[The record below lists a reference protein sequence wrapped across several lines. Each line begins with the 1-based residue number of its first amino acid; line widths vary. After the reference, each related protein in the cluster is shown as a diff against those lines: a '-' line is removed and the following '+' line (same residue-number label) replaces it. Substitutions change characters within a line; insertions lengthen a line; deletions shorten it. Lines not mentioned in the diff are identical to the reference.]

1 MSAKP
6 GPAPSSTDPT
16 PSAAE
21 KAFRAAAASPSFPAL
36 EEEVLAFWDE
46 QQIYEKS
53 LARRADAPT
62 FVFFEGPPTA
72 NGMPHPG
79 HCLTRAIKDVFPR
92 YKTMRGYRCERKAG
106 WDTHGLP
113 VEVEV
118 GKALGIHS
126 KEEIEEYGV
135 EPFIQ
140 KCQQSVWRYM
150 QQWETLTRR
159 LGFWVDLGEA
169 YVTYRQSYVESVWW
183 SLKNLFDRGLLYQGH
198 KIVWW
203 WAQGGTALSAG
214 EVGQGYREVADPS
227 VYVLFPLIAASDA
240 APKRS
245 LVVWTTT
252 PWTLPSNMYAAVKA
266 DLNYAVVEDG
276 ETGEQFVLAAALVE
290 TLAAKMKRELNV
302 VETVSGASLVGRRYE
317 PPFADYHDR
326 LSDPQG
332 ALKSGG
338 QEHWYWRVV
347 AADFVTT
354 DSGSGLVHLAP
365 AFGEVDYEVFSE
377 QRSRFAEGEAPD
389 LLCAVGPDGKF
400 TAEFPEMEGEWVKSA
415 DKALTRQLRDGG
427 KLLYQEQYLHD
438 YPFCWRA
445 DQDPLIQYP
454 RESWFIRTT
463 QFRDLMLKNNSQI
476 GWQPE
481 HIRDGR
487 FGNFLDSN
495 VDWAL
500 SRERYWGT
508 PLPIWVCETTGR
520 MEAVCSYDEVLAKPD
535 VQGTEVWEEAKR
547 ANPELADDLC
557 VHKPYIDAVTYASP
571 FAEGARM
578 KRVSEVIDCWYDSG
592 AMPFAQWGWPHQNA
606 DQFAEQFPADFIS
619 EAIDQT
625 RGWFYSQL
633 AISTML
639 FGEGASI
646 DVSDSA
652 ASGSAGAPSGSAG
665 ASTQLADRRSEQAY
679 PHPYRNCIVLGLM
692 LSQWFEATD
701 EDGKKVVALTQE
713 ETAEHAGLSFTKK
726 TGKMSK
732 QLRNYRS
739 PSEIFDRYGADAMR
753 WYFFANQA
761 PWNSIIYSDSAIR
774 DSIPEFLLRLWNT
787 FSFFTIYAE
796 IDGFDPTTATDAD
809 DQLTP
814 ESLASAPTYRPASQ
828 RSEIDRWI
836 LSELNVAI
844 GTITDRMDRLDNYN
858 ACAAITSLLDGLSN
872 WYVRRSRDRF
882 WAKDS
887 QSADKHDA
895 YWTLY
900 EVLVQLTKLIAPFVP
915 FLAER
920 LWQELTRPFGDRV
933 LASVHLCDYPASDET
948 RVDTQLSTSMKVL
961 REIAS
966 LGRAA
971 RADAKLKVRLPLA
984 AVEVVLSEDTQIAWL
999 QSHDSLVREEL
1010 NVKSVAYT
1018 TDGGDYVQYSVVP
1031 NFKRLGPKV
1040 GKQIPAVKKLLGE
1053 ADGNELLSQLQT
1065 TGTVSLSLPDGSTL
1079 ELDSDDIEVRLQ
1091 AREGWAAAQGASCVV
1106 VLNTEVTEELRR
1118 EGIAKD
1124 LIRAIQSQRKEI
1136 GCEYTDQIEVG
1147 VVTEDADIRKAI
1159 ECHREM
1165 ICQETLARQLVM
1177 DGLPS
1182 VEAVEIENGE
1192 LFVTRVND

>member
-1 MSAKP
+1 M
-6 GPAPSSTDPT
+6 
-16 PSAAE
+16 
-21 KAFRAAAASPSFPAL
+21 
-36 EEEVLAFWDE
+36 LAFWDE
-46 QQIYEKS
+46 HQIYEKS

-118 GKALGIHS
+118 GKELGIHS
-126 KEEIEEYGV
+126 KEEIEAYGV

-150 QQWETLTRR
+150 REWETLTRR
-159 LGFWVDLGEA
+159 LGFWVDLKQA
-169 YVTYRQSYVESVWW
+169 YVTYHQSYVESVWW

-227 VYVLFPLIAASDA
+227 VYVLFPLINADAS

-252 PWTLPSNMYAAVKA
+252 PWTLPSNMYAAVKE
-266 DLNYAVVEDG
+266 DLDYAVVEDS
-276 ETGEQFVLAAALVE
+276 ETGEQLVLAAALVE
-290 TLAAKMKRELNV
+290 TLAGKIKRDLKL
-302 VETVSGASLVGRRYE
+302 VESVSGASLVGQRYE
-317 PPFADYHDR
+317 PPFADYKDS

-332 ALKSGG
+332 SLKSG
-338 QEHWYWRVV
+338 EKEYLYWRVV

-365 AFGEVDYEVFSE
+365 AFGEVDYEVLAVE
-377 QRSRFAEGEAPD
+377 RERFVELERPD

-400 TAEFPEMEGEWVKSA
+400 TDEFASLKGEWVKST
-415 DKALTRQLRDGG
+415 DKTLTRRLRDDG
-427 KLLYQEQYLHD
+427 KLLHQEQYLHD

-445 DQDPLIQYP
+445 DDDPLIQYP

-463 QFRDLMLKNNSQI
+463 KFRDLMLKNNSQI

-508 PLPIWVCETTGR
+508 PLPIWVCQSTGQ
-520 MEAVCSYDEVLAKPD
+520 MEAISNYDELLAKPD
-535 VQGTEVWEEAKR
+535 VQGTEVWEAAKA
-547 ANPELADDLC
+547 ANPELADDLR

-571 FAEGARM
+571 FADGARM
-578 KRVSEVIDCWYDSG
+578 KRVTEVIDCWYDSG
-592 AMPFAQWGWPHQNA
+592 AMPFAQWGWPHQN
-606 DQFAEQFPADFIS
+606 DDRFAEQFPADFIS

-639 FGEGASI
+639 FGEGARV
-646 DVSDSA
+646 DVSDAPATSA
-652 ASGSAGAPSGSAG
+652 DDKANSTIARSADQS
-665 ASTQLADRRSEQAY
+665 Y

-692 LSQWFEATD
+692 LSQWYEATPS
-701 EDGKKVVALTQE
+701 DGGAKIIALTEE
-713 ETAEHAGLSFTKK
+713 ETAEHAGVTFTKK

-761 PWNSIIYSDSAIR
+761 PWNSIIYADGAIR

-796 IDGFDPTTATDAD
+796 IDGFDPTTATGVD

-814 ESLASAPTYRPASQ
+814 ESLASAPTYRPVAE
-828 RSEIDRWI
+828 RSEIDRWVI
-836 LSELNVAI
+836 SELNVAI
-844 GTITDRMDRLDNYN
+844 DTIVQRMDNLDNYN
-858 ACAAITSLLDGLSN
+858 ACQAITSVLDGLSN

-882 WAKDS
+882 WAKDTQS
-887 QSADKHDA
+887 QDKHDA

-900 EVLVQLTKLIAPFVP
+900 ECLLQLTKVIAPFVP
-915 FLAER
+915 FLSEK
-920 LWQELTRPFGDRV
+920 LWQELTKPFGDRV
-933 LASVHLCDYPASDET
+933 LCSVHLCDYPSVDET
-948 RVDTQLSTSMKVL
+948 RIDADLSRSMKVL

-966 LGRAA
+966 LGRSA
-971 RADAKLKVRLPLA
+971 RADAKLKVRLPLS
-984 AVEVVLSEDTQIAWL
+984 AVEVILTDDSQIAWL

-1010 NVKSVAYT
+1010 NVKTVAYT
-1018 TDGGDYVQYSVVP
+1018 TDGGDYVQYSVMP

-1053 ADGNELLSQLQT
+1053 ADGNDLLSQLQA
-1065 TGTVSLSLPDGSTL
+1065 TGKVTLTLPDGSTL
-1079 ELDSDDIEVRLQ
+1079 ELDNDDIEVRLK
-1091 AREGWAAAQGASCVV
+1091 AREGWAAAQGPTCVV
-1106 VLNTEVTEELRR
+1106 VLNTEVTDELRR

-1124 LIRAIQSQRKEI
+1124 LIRAIQSQRKVI
-1136 GCEYTDQIEVG
+1136 SCDYTDRIEVG
-1147 VVTEDADIRKAI
+1147 IVTQDAEMLRAI
-1159 ECHREM
+1159 ELHTEM
-1165 ICQETLARQLVM
+1165 ICQETLAEQLVL
-1177 DGLPS
+1177 DALPKLS
-1182 VEAVEIENGE
+1182 PVEIENGE
-1192 LFVTRVND
+1192 LFVAKVNA